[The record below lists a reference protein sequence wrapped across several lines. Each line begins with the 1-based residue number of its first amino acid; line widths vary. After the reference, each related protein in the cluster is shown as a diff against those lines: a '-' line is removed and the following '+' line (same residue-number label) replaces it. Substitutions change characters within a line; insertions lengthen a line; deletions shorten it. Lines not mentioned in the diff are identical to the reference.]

1 MTQIRE
7 LDATEIRVVGALLEK
22 EQATPEYYPLTVN
35 ALINAANQKSNRSPV
50 MALTETE
57 IIEALE
63 ALRADVLVWR
73 NDSARS
79 ERWSQ
84 SISRRLELDAEEKAL
99 LTLLLLRG
107 PQTSGELRSRSS
119 RLHEFD
125 DLGRVEAALRRLAV
139 EDRELVVELRRAPG
153 QKEARWVQQL
163 GGSIDISSPPPS
175 AAVPAPAG
183 PGRLA
188 LLEER
193 VRRLE
198 EAVEELRR
206 LD

>member
-1 MTQIRE
+1 MTQIRD
-7 LDATEIRVVGALLEK
+7 LDTTEIRVLGALLEK
-22 EQATPEYYPLTVN
+22 EQATPEYYPLTVS
-35 ALINAANQKSNRSPV
+35 ALIAASNQKSNRSPV

-139 EDRELVVELRRAPG
+139 EDRELVVRILH
-153 QKEARWVQQL
+153 
-163 GGSIDISSPPPS
+163 
-175 AAVPAPAG
+175 
-183 PGRLA
+183 RL
-188 LLEER
+188 
-193 VRRLE
+193 
-198 EAVEELRR
+198 
-206 LD
+206 